1 MEEPLMPMILGGLCV
16 FAVPV
21 LLALGLGVL

>member
-1 MEEPLMPMILGGLCV
+1 MEEPLLPMVLGGLCV
-16 FAVPV
+16 FAAPV